1 MQINHPANRDSQ
13 TATQE
18 ITTITNNRNFE
29 RHTNKVREC
38 KSYKSLLR
46 WFDFDLAVSK
56 YLRLMVI
63 GIGVATLAG
72 CSTLDPQPLS
82 VEEINGLAESAR
94 VESNQGVAPIEGDLT
109 LEQAIARAMKYNL
122 SWRIR
127 MMEEALSRNQ
137 FDVGRYDMLP
147 KLTASAGYSARN
159 NYHLTSA
166 VDSVTGEPSLSN
178 PFISNDREHTTTGL
192 GLTWNTLDFGIS
204 YYNAKQ
210 NADRLLVAM
219 EKRRKAMHTLIQD
232 VNAAYWRAASAQA
245 LKPQVREAIE
255 LAEDALNKS
264 RTEHTEQLHGAEES
278 LRYQRQLLENLRLLE
293 IINKQ
298 LASAKVELAHL
309 INAPVGE
316 EIKLAEMTFDL
327 PHEILKQPIAELE
340 KTAIDNNAEV
350 RRKIYDTRIAVV
362 EAKKTL
368 LKVFPRLNLNFD
380 YKQDD
385 DRYLV
390 NDSWREAGGLISFN
404 LFNLLSLDSRQKFAE
419 AGVALSEQKMMA
431 TLMAVIAKVHIA
443 RLDYKGAQRQFKR
456 ADEVW
461 QVDNQLRQHTS
472 NAVKYQT
479 QGELQLVAQ
488 RTITVLSLLRR
499 YQAYADAQAAAGR
512 LQASLGLEP
521 QIGSVY
527 ETSLSELVSAVE
539 RGIARWYEG
548 VLPDTKAVAET
559 VKESTERSS
568 TLSMQ

>member
-1 MQINHPANRDSQ
+1 MAHQSFCRCSGHGRSV
-13 TATQE
+13 T
-18 ITTITNNRNFE
+18 RF
-29 RHTNKVREC
+29 
-38 KSYKSLLR
+38 
-46 WFDFDLAVSK
+46 
-56 YLRLMVI
+56 LRLMFI
-63 GIGVATLAG
+63 GIGAATIAG

-82 VEEINGLAESAR
+82 VEEINSLAESAR
-94 VESNQGVAPIEGDLT
+94 VESKEGVEPIEGELT

-122 SWRIR
+122 TWRIR

-210 NADRLLVAM
+210 NADRLLMAT

-245 LKPQVREAIE
+245 LKPQVSEAIE
-255 LAEDALNKS
+255 LAEDALDKS
-264 RTEHTEQLHGAEES
+264 RAEQTEQLRGAEES

-316 EIKLAEMTFDL
+316 EIKLAEMKFDL
-327 PHEILKQPIAELE
+327 PQEILKQPMAQLE

-380 YKQDD
+380 YKHDD

-390 NDSWREAGGLISFN
+390 NDSWREVGGLISFN
-404 LFNLLSLDSRQKFAE
+404 LFNLLSLDSRQKFAD

-443 RLDYKGAQRQFKR
+443 RLDYEGARRQFKR

-461 QVDNQLRQHTS
+461 QVDSQLRQHTS
-472 NAVKYQT
+472 NAVKSRV

-521 QIGSVY
+521 EIGSVHD
-527 ETSLSELVSAVE
+527 TDLSDLISAVE
-539 RGIARWYEG
+539 IGIDRWHQG
-548 VLPDTKAVAET
+548 LLPDNREVGATSKDDAEISPAV
-559 VKESTERSS
+559 
-568 TLSMQ
+568 SMQ

>member
-1 MQINHPANRDSQ
+1 MKNQLMKICCVRNR
-13 TATQE
+13 E
-18 ITTITNNRNFE
+18 IITNG
-29 RHTNKVREC
+29 TNGRFLRDTLEWRLGDARSLPRII
-38 KSYKSLLR
+38 KSM
-46 WFDFDLAVSK
+46 
-56 YLRLMVI
+56 LMGI
-63 GIGVATLAG
+63 GIATIAG
-72 CSTLDPQPLS
+72 CSTLDPQPLT
-82 VEEINGLAESAR
+82 VEEIDNLTESAR
-94 VESNQGVAPIEGDLT
+94 IESRARVAPIESELT

-122 SWRIR
+122 TWRIR

-210 NADRLLVAM
+210 NADRLLISR

-245 LKPQVREAIE
+245 LKPQINEAIE

-264 RTEHTEQLHGAEES
+264 RTEHTEQLRGAEDS

-316 EIKLAEMTFDL
+316 EIKLAEMKFEL
-327 PHEILKQPIAELE
+327 PQAILNQSMAQLE

-350 RRKIYDTRIAVV
+350 RQKIYDSRIAVV
-362 EAKKTL
+362 EAKKAL

-380 YKQDD
+380 YKRDD

-390 NDSWREAGGLISFN
+390 DDSWREAGGLISFN
-404 LFNLLSLDSRQKFAE
+404 LFNLLSLDSRQKFAD
-419 AGVALSEQKMMA
+419 AGVALSEQKMVA

-443 RLDYKGAQRQFKR
+443 RLDYEGARRQFKR

-472 NAVKYQT
+472 NAVKSRT

-521 QIGSVY
+521 EIGSVHDN
-527 ETSLSELVSAVE
+527 SLADLISAVE
-539 RGIARWYEG
+539 MGIDRWYQG
-548 VLPDTKAVAET
+548 LLPDNREIGVTSKADAEISPA
-559 VKESTERSS
+559 V
-568 TLSMQ
+568 SMQ